1 MSTQELNAVAIKLPT
16 FWTTQPNVWFT
27 QAEAQ
32 FHIKKVTEDSTKYY
46 YVISALDQATASR
59 IIHVLTNPPA
69 NGKYDN
75 LKEKLL
81 ETFGLTRRDRAD
93 KLLHMSGLGD
103 RKPSELMDEM
113 LSLLDGHTF
122 CLLAEQIFLE
132 QLPQDIRLQLT
143 DSDFTDPRAV
153 ALRADV
159 LWLAKQQSASSIQQV
174 SIRKPVP
181 KQRSSTGQDWCYYHA
196 KFGEK
201 ARKCLPPCKHPENE
215 MAGRQ
220 QHL

>member
-1 MSTQELNAVAIKLPT
+1 MDNKDLNAVAIKLPA

-32 FHIKKVTEDSTKYY
+32 FHIKNVTQDSTKYY
-46 YVISALDQATASR
+46 YVVSALDQSTASR
-59 IIHVLTNPPA
+59 IIHVLSNPPA
-69 NGKYDN
+69 DGKYEN
-75 LKEKLL
+75 LKKKLL
-81 ETFGLTRRDRAD
+81 ETFGLTRRDRAN

-132 QLPQDIRLQLT
+132 QLPADIRLQLAN
-143 DSDFTDPRAV
+143 SDFTDPRNV
-153 ALRADV
+153 ALQADV

-174 SIRKPVP
+174 SIRKPVAR
-181 KQRSSTGQDWCYYHA
+181 QRPSNGQDLCYYHA

-201 ARKCLPPCKHPENE
+201 ARKCFSPCKHQENE
-215 MAGRQ
+215 TAGRQ